1 MGSMKKKIKKIK
13 IELIIFTMILLVLK
27 PVKMLTLEKKK
38 FKHVKIR
45 KKIVQRS

>member
-1 MGSMKKKIKKIK
+1 MKHINGINEKKIKKIK

-38 FKHVKIR
+38 I
-45 KKIVQRS
+45 QTC